1 MKKILVAFDVDGTLI
16 SNGALAEHEM
26 VANERIRSLLIIMAH
41 MKNTRIL
48 VWSGGGELWARQA
61 VAQLGLQK
69 YVDEYADKQYS
80 ACTRPECVAARK
92 GGTYCHHHVFA
103 TDIRPDIAIDDI
115 QECELGAINL
125 IVREK

>member
-92 GGTYCHHHVFA
+92 GGTYA
-103 TDIRPDIAIDDI
+103 TTTYLPPTYGLTLPLTTYRSVSWA
-115 QECELGAINL
+115 QLT
-125 IVREK
+125 